1 MLGGLTRR
9 VAYEEKI
16 RTEKQGV
23 LIVDSGDLFF
33 APSSGANSEKD
44 LAKARLISRAYK
56 HMGAAAINVGD
67 LDLLQGVDFLRSEYS
82 QGLPLISANL
92 LNPSTKAPIFS
103 PYVIRQAGGVRVAF
117 FGLLPSEFPPGA
129 GIAIKNANEGK
140 ILIKDPVEA
149 ARETVQK
156 LKGQADLIVLL
167 SDLGLYKDQTVA
179 QAVPGIHF
187 ILGGHE
193 GRFMKKSQQAGT
205 THILQSSVKGMYVG
219 QLRLVFENPT
229 SHFKDEGEPQ
239 QIQERINALDL
250 HLRSL
255 QGAKE
260 RPAGQSMDNIDRA
273 IQDVTK
279 QKNALQE
286 ELQRAQNSVF
296 QRNRFLFTLEPMEV
310 RLSEDETVRKW
321 ISEAG
326 IDKD

>member
-1 MLGGLTRR
+1 LLGGLARR
-9 VAYEEKI
+9 VAYEEKL

-23 LIVDSGDLFF
+23 LTVDSGDLFF
-33 APSSGANSEKD
+33 APSSGASSEKD

-92 LNPSTKAPIFS
+92 LNPATKAPIFS
-103 PYVIRQAGGVRVAF
+103 SYVIRQAAGVRVAY
-117 FGLLPSEFPPGA
+117 FGLLQSEFPPGA
-129 GIAIKNANEGK
+129 RSTVKNANEGK

-156 LKGQADLIVLL
+156 LKGQADLIILL

-179 QAVPGIHF
+179 QVVPGIHF

-193 GRFMKKSQQAGT
+193 GRFTKKSQQTGS

-219 QLRLVFENPT
+219 QLRLVFENPA
-229 SHFKDEGEPQ
+229 SAFKDEGEAQ
-239 QIQERINALDL
+239 SIQERINALDF

-260 RPAGQSMDNIDRA
+260 RPAGQNMENIDRS

-286 ELQRAQNSVF
+286 ELKRAQNSSS
-296 QRNRFLFTLEPMEV
+296 QGNRFLFTLEPMEA
-310 RLSEDETVRKW
+310 RLPEDEGVRKW
-321 ISEAG
+321 IAEAG

>member
-1 MLGGLTRR
+1 MLGGLARR
-9 VAYEEKI
+9 VAYEEKL

-23 LIVDSGDLFF
+23 LIIDSGDLFF
-33 APSSGANSEKD
+33 APSSGAGSEKD
-44 LAKARLISRAYK
+44 LAKARLIGRAYK

-67 LDLLQGVDFLRSEYS
+67 LDLFQGVDFLRGEYS

-92 LNPSTKAPIFS
+92 LNPSTKAPFFS
-103 PYVIRQAGGVRVAF
+103 PYVIRQAAGVRVAF
-117 FGLLPSEFPPGA
+117 FGLLPTEFAPGA

-149 ARETVQK
+149 AREIVQK
-156 LKGQADLIVLL
+156 LKGQADAIVLL
-167 SDLGLYKDQTVA
+167 SDLGIYKDQTVA

-193 GRFMKKSQQAGT
+193 GRFTNKSQQTGS
-205 THILQSSVKGMYVG
+205 THILQSSAKGMYVG
-219 QLRLVFENPT
+219 QLRLVLENPA
-229 SHFKDEGEPQ
+229 SAFKDEGEAKSL
-239 QIQERINALDL
+239 QERINALDF

-255 QGAKE
+255 QNAKE
-260 RPAGQSMDNIDRA
+260 HPAGQNMENLDRS

-286 ELQRAQNSVF
+286 ELKRVQNSSS
-296 QRNRFLFTLEPMEV
+296 QGNRFLFALEPIEG
-310 RLSEDETVRKW
+310 RLPEDEGVRKW
-321 ISEAG
+321 IAEAG

>member
-1 MLGGLTRR
+1 
-9 VAYEEKI
+9 
-16 RTEKQGV
+16 
-23 LIVDSGDLFF
+23 
-33 APSSGANSEKD
+33 
-44 LAKARLISRAYK
+44 
-56 HMGAAAINVGD
+56 MGAVAINVGD

-92 LNPSTKAPIFS
+92 LTPSTKAPIFS
-103 PYVIRQAGGVRVAF
+103 PYVIRQAAGVRVAF

-129 GIAIKNANEGK
+129 GSTVKNANEGK

-156 LKGQADLIVLL
+156 LKGQADLIILL

-193 GRFMKKSQQAGT
+193 GRFAKKSQQTGS
-205 THILQSSVKGMYVG
+205 THIFQSSVKGMYVG
-219 QLRLVFENPT
+219 QLRLVFENPA
-229 SHFKDEGEPQ
+229 SAFKDEGEAQ
-239 QIQERINALDL
+239 SIQERINALDF

-260 RPAGQSMDNIDRA
+260 RPAGQNMENIDRS

-286 ELQRAQNSVF
+286 ELKRAQNSSS
-296 QRNRFLFTLEPMEV
+296 QGNRFLFTLEPMEA
-310 RLSEDETVRKW
+310 RLPEDEGIRKW
-321 ISEAG
+321 IAEAG

>member
-1 MLGGLTRR
+1 MLGGLARR

-16 RTEKQGV
+16 RAEKQGV

-33 APSSGANSEKD
+33 AFPSGTNPERN

-56 HMGAAAINVGD
+56 HMKAAAINVGD

-92 LNPSTKAPIFS
+92 LDASTKSPIFS
-103 PYVIRQAGGVRVAF
+103 PYVIREAAGVRIAF
-117 FGLLPSEFPPGA
+117 FGLLPSEFGPDMA
-129 GIAIKNANEGK
+129 SAIKNANEGK
-140 ILIKDPVEA
+140 VLIKDPVEV
-149 ARETVQK
+149 ARQTVQI

-167 SDLGLYKDQTVA
+167 SDLGLFKDQMVA
-179 QAVPGIHF
+179 REVPGIHF

-193 GRFMKKSQQAGT
+193 GRFTKKSQPAGN

-229 SHFKDEGEPQ
+229 SPFKDEGEAQ
-239 QIQERINALDL
+239 QIQERINSLDS

-255 QGAKE
+255 QGSKD
-260 RPAGQSMDNIDRA
+260 RSAGQNVENIDRA
-273 IQDVTK
+273 IQGATK
-279 QKNALQE
+279 QKNALEE
-286 ELQRAQNSVF
+286 ELRRAQNSAS
-296 QRNRFLFTLEPMEV
+296 QGNRFFFTLEPMEV
-310 RLSEDETVRKW
+310 RHPEDEGVRKW
-321 ISEAG
+321 IAEAG